1 MKLIN
6 HVTTA
11 TLALCIVITANQSAS
26 AQFNVGRAI
35 GNAGKRLESSVRTEA
50 GRASS
55 DFKRVVH
62 GKPFKFTLR
71 NPTQNAI
78 HYKVDGKPHLLRSGY
93 KQTISG
99 RGPGKITFDIGAR
112 DRSYQSYNLSS
123 GRTYVFKWK
132 DVYLP
137 ATFGKTFILKLY
149 LDR

>member
-62 GKPFKFTLR
+62 
-71 NPTQNAI
+71 AI